1 MWSNKEKALG
11 LEKGEKFVSSLKFL
25 FTEGKVENQLRVFAI
40 IFFSSKIMILNPNF
54 QQDTGKF
61 RLIRLISGVV

>member
-25 FTEGKVENQLRVFAI
+25 FTEGKVENQLRLFAI

-54 QQDTGKF
+54 
-61 RLIRLISGVV
+61 

>member
-1 MWSNKEKALG
+1 MWSNKEEALG

-40 IFFSSKIMILNPNF
+40 IFFF
-54 QQDTGKF
+54 
-61 RLIRLISGVV
+61 